1 MFDYKI
7 QHSFYWI
14 QGVNIILGLFT
25 KIWLSTAVTIIGSC
39 SRSKKILENPD
50 FNLEMFGWLI
60 GGLSKLFSL
69 HLSKNFGNKL
79 FNFEKARNRTRERG
93 LFLIQRLARKDRT
106 SPQSREGLRTEQGP
120 VHRNHPSP
128 DPKSANGR
136 PLAKVFKNLNSA
148 VWG

>member
-1 MFDYKI
+1 M
-7 QHSFYWI
+7 
-14 QGVNIILGLFT
+14 
-25 KIWLSTAVTIIGSC
+25 LSTVLSC
-39 SRSKKILENPD
+39 SALLQFRECQESNP
-50 FNLEMFGWLI
+50 
-60 GGLSKLFSL
+60 
-69 HLSKNFGNKL
+69 
-79 FNFEKARNRTRERG
+79 ERG

>member
-1 MFDYKI
+1 MGSID
-7 QHSFYWI
+7 
-14 QGVNIILGLFT
+14 IIKPL
-25 KIWLSTAVTIIGSC
+25 LSTA
-39 SRSKKILENPD
+39 
-50 FNLEMFGWLI
+50 
-60 GGLSKLFSL
+60 LSS
-69 HLSKNFGNKL
+69 SAVDKL

-148 VWG
+148 VWGLPALKESSSFSTISNFLTSSSRTAKLSSCHTFLHLIYAPTDFLDWVTW